1 MCDVGHI
8 LAVDDIPEVGD
19 ASCHVANTSHVCNIS
34 DMTDIL
40 VIYLCVIQSLSANGV
55 FIYGGVVG
63 VGVFI
68 HGGSAGVLIY
78 GAAVG
83 VFIYGD
89 GDEYTCCR
97 C

>member
-1 MCDVGHI
+1 MVVLLTKI
-8 LAVDDIPEVGD
+8 PNARFAVFF
-19 ASCHVANTSHVCNIS
+19 S
-34 DMTDIL
+34 DQLLQTVFITA
-40 VIYLCVIQSLSANGV
+40 SLSANGV